1 MKRLQFTASATRD
14 LRRLRDFIAENDP
27 AAAARVSKRLGRTI
41 RLLRD
46 QPALGKG
53 VEELPDVRELV
64 AGDYVVRDTVRGGM
78 GSSSCV
84 SGTGVSPGDSPHA

>member
-14 LRRLRDFIAENDP
+14 LRRLRDFIAEHDS
-27 AAAARVSKRLGRTI
+27 AAAALVSKRLGRTI

-53 VEELPDVRELV
+53 VEELPDVRDLV
-64 AGDYVVRDTVRGGM
+64 AGDYVVRYTVRNDTVVILRVWHGRE
-78 GSSSCV
+78 SR
-84 SGTGVSPGDSPHA
+84 

>member
-14 LRRLRDFIAENDP
+14 LRRLRDFIAEHDP

-46 QPALGKG
+46 QPALGPPLGKA

-64 AGDYVVRDTVRGGM
+64 AGDYAVRYTVRGDAVVILRVWHGRE
-78 GSSSCV
+78 SR
-84 SGTGVSPGDSPHA
+84 

>member
-27 AAAARVSKRLGRTI
+27 AAAVRVGKRLERTI
-41 RLLRD
+41 RLLLG

-64 AGDYVVRDTVRGGM
+64 ADDCVVRYTLRGDAVLILRVWHGRE
-78 GSSSCV
+78 SR
-84 SGTGVSPGDSPHA
+84 

>member
-14 LRRLRDFIAENDP
+14 LRRLRDFIAEHDP
-27 AAAARVSKRLGRTI
+27 AAAARVGKRLGRTI

-46 QPALGKG
+46 QPALGKE

-64 AGDYVVRDTVRGGM
+64 AGDYVVRYTVRGDAVVILRVWHGRE
-78 GSSSCV
+78 SR
-84 SGTGVSPGDSPHA
+84 